1 MITKALARVKAVDAR
16 VSNAPVS
23 VKFTDCATSL
33 AYKASVVYV

>member
-1 MITKALARVKAVDAR
+1 MITKALASVKAVVAR

-23 VKFTDCATSL
+23 VKLTVSASSL